1 MSCEDT
7 AKEIIGQISVITTD
21 IKDLRKDINALR
33 QDKIDEIRD
42 IRNATIRCLM
52 VLATVAS
59 SRVVGGNR
67 TKRARKTK
75 KLTNRVKY

>member
-7 AKEIIGQISVITTD
+7 AKKIIDQISIIGNIIG
-21 IKDLRKDINALR
+21 DLNAFR
-33 QDKIDEIRD
+33 EDKIAEIRQLK
-42 IRNATIRCLM
+42 NATESCLM